1 MLCQNCGKNEVNFR
15 YTQIINGVKKEM
27 ALCEKCAK
35 DLGLEKM
42 DFNIPINF
50 SSFFGNF
57 FEDAEESFLPN
68 FAQSNALQC
77 DVCGMTY
84 DEFIDKGKF
93 GCANCYDVF
102 KDRIDPVLKNIQGSN
117 RHIGRNSKF
126 VDKENDEYNINKEKV
141 EKDNEENDKLKKLNE
156 DLKQAIKEERYEEA
170 AKIRDEIKSMNKEQK
185 VGKVLWQIGIYKMEK
200 TQM

>member
-50 SSFFGNF
+50 SSFFGNV

-68 FAQSNALQC
+68 CGQSNALQC

-126 VDKENDEYNINKEKV
+126 VDKENDKYNINKEKV

-170 AKIRDEIKSMNKEQK
+170 AKIRDEIKSMNKE
-185 VGKVLWQIGIYKMEK
+185 
-200 TQM
+200 

>member
-1 MLCQNCGKNEVNFR
+1 MLCENCGKREANVR
-15 YTQIINGVKKEM
+15 YSENINGVKKEM
-27 ALCEKCAK
+27 HLCEECSRK
-35 DLGLEKM
+35 LGISSKM
-42 DFNIPINF
+42 DFSMPSLDIP
-50 SSFFGNF
+50 SFFGSFLEDFSTPEFMPFLNEVKQLTCDSCGST
-57 FEDAEESFLPN
+57 FEDIINS
-68 FAQSNALQC
+68 
-77 DVCGMTY
+77 GRY
-84 DEFIDKGKF
+84 

-170 AKIRDEIKSMNKEQK
+170 AKIRDEIKSMNKE
-185 VGKVLWQIGIYKMEK
+185 
-200 TQM
+200 

>member
-1 MLCQNCGKNEVNFR
+1 
-15 YTQIINGVKKEM
+15 M

-126 VDKENDEYNINKEKV
+126 VDKENDKYNINKEKV

-185 VGKVLWQIGIYKMEK
+185 GGKVLWQIGIYKMEK
-200 TQM
+200 IQMWQLVQE